1 MTMDVD
7 YHKDPSKSTLT
18 LKGLKLKGSAQPPKF
33 TTLHNWENSNETM
46 GFEFDADGNQ
56 VLIY

>member
-7 YHKDPSKSTLT
+7 YRKGPFRSTLT
-18 LKGLKLKGSAQPPKF
+18 LKGLKLKGSAKPPKF
-33 TTLHNWENSNETM
+33 TNLHNWENSNETM
-46 GFEFDADGNQ
+46 GFEFDGNQ